1 MKKLTGFVFRTLIT
15 SLVISVVSLFL
26 RFASPVDS
34 AREDMFATISYY
46 AIAVTIGVFAVHMLL
61 LLVAYNQR
69 HSKEPGK
76 EI

>member
-1 MKKLTGFVFRTLIT
+1 MKKLTGFVFRAFIT

-26 RFASPVDS
+26 KLASPVDS
-34 AREDMFATISYY
+34 AREDMFGTISYY
-46 AIAVTIGVFAVHMLL
+46 SFAVTIGVFAVHMLL
-61 LLVAYNQR
+61 LLIAYSQK